1 MRCSFHGNCLYSATV
16 WTMKPKPE
24 LLSHNPNGISV
35 NRPAG
40 LFQSKR
46 IILPVLL
53 VFRWLLTGPGLCLTP
68 VKECLIASIEPFNDI
83 LHSLGTEILPLRVL
97 ITAEPCDKNLH
108 PVGRNVFSID
118 TVIPFLQCKTVIPNL
133 TGNFNFGVKVF
144 SFLCPIQLILIGTSY
159 C

>member
-1 MRCSFHGNCLYSATV
+1 ML
-16 WTMKPKPE
+16 
-24 LLSHNPNGISV
+24 
-35 NRPAG
+35 AG
-40 LFQSKR
+40 PS
-46 IILPVLL
+46 
-53 VFRWLLTGPGLCLTP
+53 LCLTP

-83 LHSLGTEILPLRVL
+83 LHGLGTEILPFRIL

-133 TGNFNFGVKVF
+133 TRKFNFAVKVF